1 MDGVSVVWAEWING
15 QDAHWIASPTEAII
29 MMPAWLRG
37 TAHGEALL
45 LDTLNALA
53 ALRAPQTA
61 AV

>member
-1 MDGVSVVWAEWING
+1 MDGVSVVWVEWIDG

-29 MMPAWLRG
+29 LMPAWLRG
-37 TAHGEALL
+37 TPHGDALL
-45 LDTLNALA
+45 LDTLA